1 MTVPEGQMHALRNQN
16 GFSLIQALLSLALL
30 GIAVSGFM
38 TLIANNYKHETNL
51 NTLLEA
57 RELSGEL
64 VELTKS
70 ANCGI
75 VDLETPIPITSD
87 TWTDNKDIPLG
98 KGISGRFLELK
109 NGDSYGRF
117 KIENISIAPYY
128 DRKNRNQQ
136 YIAIEGANA
145 TDFGNSRIIKGS
157 LRLDTTAQNNPKS
170 AIRAATYLYLDNDR
184 KNIIGCSAGLEN
196 TDLAAICSSFG
207 GVWTETEARCQLP
220 CPPGLD
226 EQNGL
231 CVAKSVDSD
240 GEDVF
245 CHVNEKCN
253 VANKYILGI

>member
-1 MTVPEGQMHALRNQN
+1 MYVLKNHH
-16 GFSLIQALLSLALL
+16 GFSITQALVSLALL
-30 GIAVSGFM
+30 GLAVSGFM

-75 VDLETPIPITSD
+75 VDLEGPIPITAD
-87 TWTDNKDIPLG
+87 TWTDNKDIVLG
-98 KGISGRFLELK
+98 KGISGRFLDLK
-109 NGDSYGRF
+109 AGDSYGRF
-117 KIENISIAPYY
+117 KIENISISPYH
-128 DRKNRNQQ
+128 DRKNRSQQ

-157 LRLDTTAQNNPKS
+157 LRLDTSAQNNPRS
-170 AIRAATYLYLDNDR
+170 SIRAAAYLYLDNSR
-184 KNIIGCSAGLEN
+184 TNIIGCTAGLEN

-207 GVWTETEARCQLP
+207 GVWTEAEARCQLP

-226 EQNGL
+226 EENGL
-231 CVAKSVDSD
+231 CVAKSVDTE

-253 VANKYILGI
+253 VASKYILGI

>member
-1 MTVPEGQMHALRNQN
+1 MNIKNQS
-16 GFSLIQALLSLALL
+16 GFSLIQVLLSLAIL

-38 TLIANNYKHETNL
+38 TLMANNYKHETNL

-64 VELTKS
+64 VELSKS

-75 VDLETPIPITSD
+75 ADLENPIPVTSD
-87 TWTDNKDIPLG
+87 TWVNNKLITLN

-117 KIENISIAPYY
+117 KIESISIAPYY
-128 DRKNRNQQ
+128 DRKNRSDK
-136 YIAIEGANA
+136 YVALEGANA
-145 TDFGNSRIIKGS
+145 TDFANSRIIKGS
-157 LRLDTTAQNNPKS
+157 LRLDATAQNTPKS
-170 AIRAATYLYLDNDR
+170 PIRAAAFFYLDSSRN
-184 KNIIGCSAGLEN
+184 NIIGCTASLEN

-207 GVWTETEARCQLP
+207 GAWTESEAKCQLP

-231 CVAKSVDSD
+231 CVAKSVDAD